1 MRVLIV
7 GCGYVGTAV
16 ARALVHLG
24 HDVHGVR
31 RSPEGL
37 QALAS
42 ENIQPLA
49 GDVSDPASVATWPR
63 NWDVVVN
70 AASSSGGGVD
80 AYRRVYLDGTRNL
93 VAHLEGAGL
102 GRLVHVGSTSVY
114 GQADGSWVDEASP
127 AQPGSDSARV
137 LVEAEHVLLAACR
150 SSGFPAVLLRVSGIY
165 GPGRGHALQQLLR
178 GEARLDGDGSRWL
191 NMIHRDD
198 VAAAVL
204 AAATSGQ
211 PGRVYNVTDDEPV
224 RQRDFLQWLAD
235 AHGLPMPHQGNDAE
249 RQPPARTR
257 TRARTDKRV
266 SNRRLREELGWNP
279 IFPTFRHGYA
289 APRP

>member
-1 MRVLIV
+1 MRILIV
-7 GCGYVGTAV
+7 GCGYVGMEV
-16 ARALVHLG
+16 ARALVRMG

-37 QALAS
+37 RALAS
-42 ENIQPLA
+42 ENIHPLA
-49 GDVSDPASVATWPR
+49 GDVSDPASVAAWPR
-63 NWDVVVN
+63 NWDLVVN

-93 VAHLEGAGL
+93 ASHLEGAGL
-102 GRLVHVGSTSVY
+102 GRFVHVGSTSVY

-137 LVEAEHVLLAACR
+137 LVEAEHVLLVAAQ
-150 SSGFPAVLLRVSGIY
+150 SSSFPAVLLRVSGIY
-165 GPGRGHALQQLLR
+165 GPGRGHARQQLLR

-224 RQRDFLQWLAD
+224 RQRDFLEWLA
-235 AHGLPMPHQGNDAE
+235 ALHGLPMPGPGHGGE
-249 RQPPARTR
+249 GRST

-266 SNRRLREELGWNP
+266 SNRRLREELGWRP
-279 IFPTFRHGYA
+279 TFPTYRQGYA
-289 APRP
+289 QPQR